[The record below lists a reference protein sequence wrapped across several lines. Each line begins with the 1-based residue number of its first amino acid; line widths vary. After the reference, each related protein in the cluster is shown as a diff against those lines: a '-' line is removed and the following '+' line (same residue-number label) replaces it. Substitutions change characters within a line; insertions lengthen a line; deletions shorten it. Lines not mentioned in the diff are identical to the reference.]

1 MAFQV
6 VNADDEAI
14 QRHGQRRGHR
24 GSHQQRAG
32 QPGALGVGNGIDGRQ
47 RSLGVGHDLLQ
58 QRHQPLDVIT

>member
-6 VNADDEAI
+6 VNADDGAI

-24 GSHQQRAG
+24 GPHQQRAG

-47 RSLGVGHDLLQ
+47 RSLGVGHDLFQ
-58 QRHQPLDVIT
+58 QRHQPLDVIA